1 MVRSASREGSD
12 HGPYRKS
19 RLGCAERVRL
29 TMAECKVLLVMGDRQ
44 VREVLHQ
51 TFLGAGYNCQVA
63 SDGHEGLEVFKAG
76 RAPLVLT
83 ELNMPG
89 MTGIEFLG
97 QVRSVD
103 AEVAVIVLAGAS
115 DVETPIECLKLGADA
130 YIMKP
135 INVGE
140 LLRAAERALEAHRTP
155 EQFLEAFEHFS
166 REPDSCSDPQ
176 FSDGIPIIR
185 AWMNLRSRRT
195 VSQTDLDG
203 LLDRFAAAAV
213 AGVEGSQLYD
223 LWLHVVHWGA
233 KLGLSVPRRN
243 PWARGDLSWDV

>member
-1 MVRSASREGSD
+1 
-12 HGPYRKS
+12 
-19 RLGCAERVRL
+19 
-29 TMAECKVLLVMGDRQ
+29 MAECKVLLVMGDRQ

-51 TFLGAGYNCQVA
+51 IFLGAGYNCQVA

-140 LLRAAERALEAHRTP
+140 LLIAAERALEAHHRAPPAPAPAPGPLSDDAGMGARTP

-243 PWARGDLSWDV
+243 PWARP